1 MHYCKRNF
9 CLYCLTCMKC
19 RCISDSVM
27 MMAGYSDVIV
37 MRHPTPGVMTVRT
50 LRHLDSNYIMVMLIV
65 MKVVYL

>member
-1 MHYCKRNF
+1 
-9 CLYCLTCMKC
+9 MKC